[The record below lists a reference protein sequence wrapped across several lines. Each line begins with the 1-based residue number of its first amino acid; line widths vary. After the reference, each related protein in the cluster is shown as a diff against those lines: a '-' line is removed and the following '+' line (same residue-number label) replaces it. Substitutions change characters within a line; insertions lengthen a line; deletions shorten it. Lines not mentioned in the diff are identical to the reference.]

1 MDDVLTGFGAEVG
14 DLAGAVQKEFGLEA
28 AAAFANE

>member
-1 MDDVLTGFGAEVG
+1 MDDVLRAFGAEIG

-28 AAAFANE
+28 AAAVEI